1 MAILRKKNLPE
12 KSESMQPGGSGN
24 PRFFAPWVLWGLVV
38 CGMGSVVFSCFY
50 DVFRTRAREWEK
62 VQLEENDNISW
73 LYQSSYVLYRDL
85 YNLQNETQTN
95 YDELYLV
102 PDEGCEWAV
111 DRELLTRVR
120 DESYDLDRWTEETED
135 PEDPEGIGTDGEK
148 SASGSAEINAESAEN
163 LISELENMEGYFLIW
178 REISKS

>member
-12 KSESMQPGGSGN
+12 KSENMQPGGSGN
-24 PRFFAPWVLWGLVV
+24 PRFFAPWVLWGLAV
-38 CGMGSVVFSCFY
+38 CCMGSVVFSCFY

-62 VQLEENDNISW
+62 GQLEENDNISW

-120 DESYDLDRWTEETED
+120 DEAYDLDPWTED
-135 PEDPEGIGTDGEK
+135 PEDPEGIGTDGEE
-148 SASGSAEINAESAEN
+148 SASGSAEINVESAES
-163 LISELENMEGYFLIW
+163 LISELENMEG
-178 REISKS
+178 